1 MATECSQDSFDFGT
15 VEGRQVVGA
24 FDGGTITSNAG
35 ALLLGAADKA
45 IRLVERLA
53 ASFRDRRDPERIE
66 HAVATLV
73 GQRIFGIALGHEDLN
88 DHDRLR
94 YDPTLAV
101 LAGKLP
107 PPAGPVATILTGR
120 NLDMGL
126 FHRLMAGDDIRLGDK
141 LLKGKRY
148 GA

>member
-1 MATECSQDSFDFGT
+1 MSPSGDRPFQLP
-15 VEGRQVVGA
+15 VR
-24 FDGGTITSNAG
+24 
-35 ALLLGAADKA
+35 
-45 IRLVERLA
+45 RLVWL
-53 ASFRDRRDPERIE
+53 P
-66 HAVATLV
+66 L
-73 GQRIFGIALGHEDLN
+73 GIA
-88 DHDRLR
+88 
-94 YDPTLAV
+94 AV